1 MKEYFYLISSL
12 PDLELDSQKKLPS
25 LTEFLDFCESQLSE
39 KEFKELKKVFIF
51 NDILNAVKNSSG
63 NSTPYLYP
71 AFYTKEEFDENLK
84 DPDDFFPFLST
95 YFNNKKSGKRN
106 FPDLQDTDEVFAL
119 FFENLESLS
128 KNRFITDYFRFE
140 LDLRNTLTF
149 LNMKKSNM
157 DFKDFLVPFGDSY
170 ERLSKTMNV
179 ENSLP
184 DIEVIVESVNEGDII
199 ATELTVD
206 NIRWKWLDN
215 EVGNDYFSLK
225 FIIAYAVKL
234 TSVERWRKL
243 TDISGKNML
252 DKLIDKI
259 KAGIVFSDEFLK
271 SGGKK

>member
-1 MKEYFYLISSL
+1 
-12 PDLELDSQKKLPS
+12 
-25 LTEFLDFCESQLSE
+25 
-39 KEFKELKKVFIF
+39 
-51 NDILNAVKNSSG
+51 
-63 NSTPYLYP
+63 
-71 AFYTKEEFDENLK
+71 
-84 DPDDFFPFLST
+84 
-95 YFNNKKSGKRN
+95 
-106 FPDLQDTDEVFAL
+106 
-119 FFENLESLS
+119 ENLESLS

-184 DIEVIVESVNEGDII
+184 DIEVLVESVNEGDII

-206 NIRWKWLDN
+206 NVRWKWLDN

-225 FIIAYAVKL
+225 FIIAYAIKL
-234 TSVERWRKL
+234 TSVERWHKL

-259 KAGIVFSDEFLK
+259 KSGIVFSDEFLK

>member
-39 KEFKELKKVFIF
+39 KEFQELKKVFIF
-51 NDILNAVKNSSG
+51 NDILNVVKSDSGESS
-63 NSTPYLYP
+63 PYIYP
-71 AFYTKEEFDENLK
+71 AFYTRENFLENLK
-84 DPDDFFPFLST
+84 DTDEFFPFIST
-95 YFNNKKSGKRN
+95 YFSNKKIGKRDY
-106 FPDLQDTDEVFAL
+106 PELQEVDEL
-119 FFENLESLS
+119 FTLFYENLETLS
-128 KNRFITDYFRFE
+128 KNRFIVDYFRFE

-157 DFKDFLVPFGDSY
+157 DFKEYLVPFGDSY
-170 ERLSKTMNV
+170 ERLSKTMNI

-184 DIEVIVESVNEGDII
+184 DIEVIVESVNEGNII

-206 NIRWKWLDN
+206 NVRWKWLDN

-225 FIIAYAVKL
+225 FIIAYAIKL
-234 TSVERWRKL
+234 ASVERWRKL

-259 KAGIVFSDEFLK
+259 KSGIVFSDEIF
-271 SGGKK
+271 

>member
-39 KEFKELKKVFIF
+39 KEFLELKKIFIF
-51 NDILNAVKNSSG
+51 NDILNVVKSNSG
-63 NSTPYLYP
+63 NSSAYIYP
-71 AFYTKEEFDENLK
+71 AYYTRETFLENLK
-84 DPDDFFPFLST
+84 DTDDFFPFLST
-95 YFNNKKSGKRN
+95 YFSNKKAGKRDY
-106 FPDLQDTDEVFAL
+106 PELQETDELFAL
-119 FFENLESLS
+119 FYENLETLS

-149 LNMKKSNM
+149 LNMKKNNM
-157 DFKDFLVPFGDSY
+157 DFKEYLVPFGDSY

-184 DIEVIVESVNEGDII
+184 DIEVIVDSVNEGNII
-199 ATELTVD
+199 STELTVD
-206 NIRWKWLDN
+206 QVRWSWLDN
-215 EVGNDYFSLK
+215 EVGNDYFSFK
-225 FIIAYAVKL
+225 FIVAYAIKL
-234 TSVERWRKL
+234 LSVERWHKL
-243 TDISGKNML
+243 TDVSGKNML
-252 DKLIDKI
+252 DKLINKI

>member
-39 KEFKELKKVFIF
+39 KEFLELKKVFIF
-51 NDILNAVKNSSG
+51 NDILNAAKSDSRESS
-63 NSTPYLYP
+63 PYIYP
-71 AFYTKEEFDENLK
+71 AFYTREDFLENLK
-84 DPDDFFPFLST
+84 DTDEFFPFLST
-95 YFNNKKSGKRN
+95 YFSNKKLGKRDY
-106 FPDLQDTDEVFAL
+106 PELQEIDELFAL
-119 FFENLESLS
+119 FYENLETLS

-149 LNMKKSNM
+149 LNMKKNNM
-157 DFKDFLVPFGDSY
+157 DFKEYLVPFGDSY

-184 DIEVIVESVNEGDII
+184 DIEVLVESVNEGDII

-206 NIRWKWLDN
+206 NVRWKWLDN

-225 FIIAYAVKL
+225 FIIAYAIKL
-234 TSVERWRKL
+234 ASVERWRKL

-259 KAGIVFSDEFLK
+259 KSGIVFSDEIF
-271 SGGKK
+271 

>member
-1 MKEYFYLISSL
+1 VKEYFYLISSL

-39 KEFKELKKVFIF
+39 KEFLELKKVFIF
-51 NDILNAVKNSSG
+51 NDILNAAKSDSRESS
-63 NSTPYLYP
+63 PYIYP
-71 AFYTKEEFDENLK
+71 AFYTREDFLENLK
-84 DPDDFFPFLST
+84 DTDEFFPFLST
-95 YFNNKKSGKRN
+95 YFCNKKLGKRDY
-106 FPDLQDTDEVFAL
+106 PELQEIDELFAL
-119 FFENLESLS
+119 FYENLETLS

-149 LNMKKSNM
+149 LNMKKNNM
-157 DFKDFLVPFGDSY
+157 DFKEYLVPFGDSY

-184 DIEVIVESVNEGDII
+184 DIEVLVESVNEGDII

-206 NIRWKWLDN
+206 NVRWKWLDN

-225 FIIAYAVKL
+225 FIIAYAIKL
-234 TSVERWRKL
+234 TSVERWHKL

-259 KAGIVFSDEFLK
+259 KSGIVFSDEFLK

>member
-1 MKEYFYLISSL
+1 
-12 PDLELDSQKKLPS
+12 
-25 LTEFLDFCESQLSE
+25 
-39 KEFKELKKVFIF
+39 
-51 NDILNAVKNSSG
+51 
-63 NSTPYLYP
+63 
-71 AFYTKEEFDENLK
+71 
-84 DPDDFFPFLST
+84 
-95 YFNNKKSGKRN
+95 
-106 FPDLQDTDEVFAL
+106 
-119 FFENLESLS
+119 
-128 KNRFITDYFRFE
+128 
-140 LDLRNTLTF
+140 
-149 LNMKKSNM
+149 M

-259 KAGIVFSDEFLK
+259 KTSIVFSDEFLK